1 MENIKT
7 DDWSENVAPFWGE
20 VIKSALTPE
29 GVQGLFGAGWET
41 IKGAIVMPLMARG
54 FEVGVVKFVCI
65 TGTVPQSAPKA
76 VAATSTPA
84 QA

>member
-1 MENIKT
+1 MENIKV

-20 VIKSALTPE
+20 VIQSALTTE

-41 IKGAIVMPLMARG
+41 IKGALVMPLMARG
-54 FEVGVVKFVCI
+54 FDVGVVKFVCI
-65 TGTVPQSAPKA
+65 TGSVPKVAVPKVDA
-76 VAATSTPA
+76 KAAA